1 MPDTA
6 MSDPCLAAMKE
17 VQKAESQFLSV
28 PVNGGSSE
36 DEPCFIKAEQEWG
49 VAEEKFA
56 DAVPTTPAGALAKL
70 DALKDLHRAM
80 PMDEDSLEIRHVEAL
95 MAYVDRLCRNAQ

>member
-1 MPDTA
+1 MSDTA
-6 MSDPCLAAMKE
+6 MTDPCLAAMKE

-28 PVNGGSSE
+28 PANGVSSE
-36 DEPCFIKAEQEWG
+36 VEPRFIEAEQEWE

-56 DAVPTTPAGALAKL
+56 DAVPATPVGAIAKL
-70 DALKDLHRAM
+70 VALRDLHRAM

-95 MAYVDRLCRNAQ
+95 MAYMERLCRNAQ